1 MTFSRP
7 LPLIAALLAGTFL
20 LAACDQ
26 NSGNSSSASTPAVD
40 TYTGEV
46 TPTPEAGD
54 GGATIA
60 PQSGEGGAMM
70 APQSGEG
77 GAMSA
82 PAPQAGQS
90 TPPGPGATLAPAT
103 GGMMAPA
110 TETTMFAQATPEA
123 MAPATDGP
131 ALYDGS
137 PQNIVSPEALLNPKG
152 LVDRPIGGR
161 DATVWLIEYASPT
174 CPHCAAFHNET
185 YPALKEQYIDTG
197 QIVFLLRPF
206 IRNALDAAVFMLAE
220 CSVDRYHEII
230 AGFFE
235 RQNEWAISQTPRDAI
250 LAVAL
255 DYGFTQE
262 TFDTCLNSQELFTQ
276 LSEERQQA
284 IDEFGLTATPTFYMP
299 GKTFTGAKP
308 IADMQAEIDPL
319 LQ

>member
-1 MTFSRP
+1 MTLSRP
-7 LPLIAALLAGTFL
+7 LPLIAAVLASAFL

-26 NSGNSSSASTPAVD
+26 NSGTPAPSDSAPSTPAVE
-40 TYTGEV
+40 T
-46 TPTPEAGD
+46 TPEA
-54 GGATIA
+54 
-60 PQSGEGGAMM
+60 
-70 APQSGEG
+70 GEG

-82 PAPQAGQS
+82 PAATPDAS
-90 TPPGPGATLAPAT
+90 TTPPGPGAMLAPQTGGATSAPAT
-103 GGMMAPA
+103 AL
-110 TETTMFAQATPEA
+110 FAQATPDA
-123 MAPATDGP
+123 MAVEP

-137 PQNIVSPEALLNPKG
+137 PQAITSPEALLNPKG

-174 CPHCAAFHNET
+174 CPHCAAFHNDT
-185 YPALKEQYIDTG
+185 YPALKEQYIDSG
-197 QIVFLLRPF
+197 EIVFLLRPF

-220 CSVDRYHEII
+220 CSVDRYHDLI

-235 RQNEWAISQTPRDAI
+235 RQNEWALSQSPRDAI

-255 DYGFTQE
+255 DYGFTEE
-262 TFDTCLNSQELFTQ
+262 TFNVCLDNQELFTKLNEQ
-276 LSEERQQA
+276 RQQA

-299 GKTFTGAKP
+299 GKSFTGARA

>member
-7 LPLIAALLAGTFL
+7 LPLIAALLAGAVL

-26 NSGNSSSASTPAVD
+26 NPADSSSAPAVD

-46 TPTPEAGD
+46 TPAPEAAD
-54 GGATIA
+54 GGAMATPA
-60 PQSGEGGAMM
+60 PEGEGGAMM
-70 APQSGEG
+70 APEG
-77 GAMSA
+77 GAMSP
-82 PAPQAGQS
+82 PASGGAA
-90 TPPGPGATLAPAT
+90 TPPGPGALVAPDA
-103 GGMMAPA
+103 GGAVITPAP
-110 TETTMFAQATPEA
+110 ETTMFAQATPGA
-123 MAPATDGP
+123 MAPSAETP

-137 PQNIVSPEALLNPKG
+137 PQAMTSPEALLNPKG
-152 LVDRPIGGR
+152 LVDRPLGGR

-174 CPHCAAFHNET
+174 CPHCAAFHNDT

-220 CSVDRYHEII
+220 CSVDQYHELI

-250 LAVAL
+250 LAVSL
-255 DYGFTQE
+255 DYGFTEE
-262 TFDTCLNSQELFTQ
+262 TFNACLDNQELFTK

-299 GKTFTGAKP
+299 GKSFTGARA